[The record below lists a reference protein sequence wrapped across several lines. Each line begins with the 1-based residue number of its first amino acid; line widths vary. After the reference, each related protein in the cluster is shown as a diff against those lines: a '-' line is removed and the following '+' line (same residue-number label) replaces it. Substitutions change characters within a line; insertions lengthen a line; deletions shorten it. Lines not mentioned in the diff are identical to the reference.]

1 MELPETLEHST
12 LVSTVD
18 TTADDALGRDDMTG
32 LLERL
37 ASGEVSARELRAAAV
52 ARAHRANEVL
62 NAVTAWSE
70 APPVTE
76 VAVAPDAPLAGI
88 PTVIKDNED
97 LTGLPTTEA
106 SWAVPDRPATSCSP
120 WVGQFLGLGVSPI
133 GKTTLSEFGLTA
145 ATETSRFGATR
156 NPWDTARSPGGSS
169 GGSAALVAAGVV
181 PLAHGND
188 GGGSIRIPASCCGL
202 VGLKPSRGRLVD
214 LAELERMPV
223 NLGVQGVLTR
233 SVRDTARYLQEA
245 ERVYRNAALPPVA
258 PAEPG
263 TFPRL
268 RVAVV
273 TSTVL
278 GLPVSTQTQ
287 QAVRDAGRLCE
298 QLGHHVEETGPVV
311 PDSFGPDFLRYW
323 GFVAFLLSKTGRQ
336 VYGSTFDPS
345 RTEEFTRELGS
356 MFLHGI
362 ARFPAAVRRLRRL
375 ANEQEPVFATHDVV
389 LTPVLGHAP
398 PPIGHFAPELDFRT
412 HLVRLL
418 RYTNFTPVQN
428 VSGSPAVSLPLGRT
442 STGLP
447 IGVQLA
453 APLGEERRLLALAF
467 ELEQAAPWPTRPG
480 APLPPRPA

>member
-1 MELPETLEHST
+1 MD
-12 LVSTVD
+12 STVD
-18 TTADDALGRDDMTG
+18 TTADDALGEDDMTG

-37 ASGEVSARELRAAAV
+37 ASGEVSAAELRVAAL
-52 ARAHRANEVL
+52 ARAHRANEAL
-62 NAVTAWSE
+62 NAVTVWSE
-70 APPVTE
+70 EPPVTE
-76 VAVAPDAPLAGI
+76 VTVASEAPLAGI
-88 PTVIKDNED
+88 PTFIKDNED
-97 LTGLPTTEA
+97 LAGLPTTEG

-120 WVGQFLGLGVSPI
+120 WVAQFLGLGVSPI

-145 ATETSRFGATR
+145 STETSRYGATR
-156 NPWDTARSPGGSS
+156 NPWDTSRSPGGSS

-233 SVRDTARYLQEA
+233 SVRDTARYLLEA
-245 ERVYRNAALPPVA
+245 ERVYRNAALPPVGA
-258 PAEPG
+258 AEPG

-273 TSTVL
+273 TSSVL
-278 GLPVSTQTQ
+278 GLPVSRQTQ

-298 QLGHHVEETGPVV
+298 RLGHHVDETGPVV

-336 VYGSTFDPS
+336 VYGSTFDAS

-356 MFLHGI
+356 MFLHGV
-362 ARFPAAVRRLRRL
+362 ARFPGAVRRLRRL
-375 ANEQEPVFATHDVV
+375 ANEQEAVFATHDVV

-398 PPIGHFAPELDFRT
+398 PPIGHFSPELDFRT

-428 VSGSPAVSLPLGRT
+428 VSGSPALSLPLGR
-442 STGLP
+442 SDTGLP
-447 IGVQLA
+447 VGVQLA
-453 APLGEERRLLALAF
+453 APMGEERRLLALAL

-480 APLPPRPA
+480 APTPPLLA